1 MPSLVGKL
9 HLLIL
14 STFWASLTASVTSK
28 KLPIVH
34 KSCPKMISQK
44 KLQFLT
50 PLQKL
55 AKNVV
60 DLGKLIVATGSEKL
74 LNIQ

>member
-1 MPSLVGKL
+1 
-9 HLLIL
+9 
-14 STFWASLTASVTSK
+14 
-28 KLPIVH
+28 
-34 KSCPKMISQK
+34 MISQK

-60 DLGKLIVATGSEKL
+60 YLGKLIVATGSEKL